1 MKYVVAFI
9 IVLLILTTLTY
20 FVLLTWNIEM
30 FSAQYLTKAYT
41 TFGLLIAGSLL
52 LTAVIAVFFGGN
64 RNKYDRTAPGVAQ
77 RKL

>member
-64 RNKYDRTAPGVAQ
+64 RNKYDSTAPGVAQ

>member
-9 IVLLILTTLTY
+9 IVLLILTTLPY

-41 TFGLLIAGSLL
+41 TFGLLTAGSLL

>member
-41 TFGLLIAGSLL
+41 TFGLLTASSLL

-64 RNKYDRTAPGVAQ
+64 RTKYDRTAPGVAQ

>member
-64 RNKYDRTAPGVAQ
+64 RTKYDRTAPGVAQ

>member
-41 TFGLLIAGSLL
+41 TFGLLAAGSLL